1 MFFAVDFTIFLRAAG
16 IVITSIDQLQQSLPR
31 WAKRKY
37 IPFLDDVK
45 NVIAQPLSLQT
56 ACSIAVRECV
66 MLNGPLWRGV
76 DQLPVPPLLMKSLKM
91 TSGDFGNMLCL

>member
-56 ACSIAVRECV
+56 ACSIAVRERV
-66 MLNGPLWRGV
+66 NVEWA
-76 DQLPVPPLLMKSLKM
+76 SLAR
-91 TSGDFGNMLCL
+91 SGSAARPSFADDVRRLRQHVESVTE